1 MDFNLTE
8 EQKMLKDTAR
18 DFLAAEC
25 PMAFALKMEEDAQGC
40 TPELWR
46 KMADMGWMGLII
58 PEEYGG
64 VGMGLL
70 DLIVMVEEM
79 GRVCLP
85 GPFFSTIVGSI
96 GIIEGGS
103 EPQKKTLLPK
113 IAGGDMKMALAHLE
127 PAHTKYDPFLVET
140 TATAEGKGFSIQG
153 TKLFVSDAG
162 AADRFIV
169 VTRTGGQKRSKDGIS
184 LFVVDSKSPGIRLT
198 PLKTF
203 AGDKQYE
210 VAFERVRVSGEDLLG
225 KLHKGGE
232 VLERMLQKATICKCA
247 EMVGA
252 SQRVLDVSA
261 QYAKDREQ
269 FGKPIGSFQAV
280 QHHCANMLI
289 GIEGGRY
296 ITYKVGWMLNN
307 NIPCT
312 RQVSSAKAWVS
323 DAFKKSVSL
332 GHQIMGA
339 TGYIVE
345 HEMPIYSRRA
355 KVAESA
361 FGDADYCRQV
371 VAGELGL

>member
-8 EQKMLKDTAR
+8 EQRMLKDTAR
-18 DFLAAEC
+18 DFLSSEC
-25 PMAFALKMEEDAQGC
+25 PMAFVLKMEEDEEGC

-46 KMADMGWMGLII
+46 KMAEMGWMGLIV
-58 PEEYGG
+58 PEGYGG
-64 VGMGLL
+64 VGMSLL

-85 GPFFSTIVGSI
+85 GPFFSTMVGAM
-96 GIIEGGS
+96 GILEGGT
-103 EPQKKTLLPK
+103 EAQKKGLLPR
-113 IAGGDMKMALAHLE
+113 IAGGEMKMALAHTE
-127 PAHTKYDPFLVET
+127 PVHTRYDPFLIET
-140 TATAEGKGFSIQG
+140 TAQAEGKDYSIQG
-153 TKLFVSDAG
+153 TKLFVPDGRS
-162 AADRFIV
+162 ADRFIV
-169 VTRTGGQKRSKDGIS
+169 VARTTGEKRSKDGIS
-184 LFVVDSKSPGIRLT
+184 LFCVDGKSPGIRLT

-210 VAFERVRVSGEDLLG
+210 VVFDRVKVSGEDLLG
-225 KLHKGGE
+225 GLHQGGE
-232 VLERMLQKATICKCA
+232 VLERMLQKAMILKCA

-252 SQRVLDVSA
+252 SQKVLDVSA
-261 QYAKDREQ
+261 QYAKEREQ

-289 GIEGGRY
+289 GLEGGRY

-307 NIPCT
+307 QIPCT
-312 RQVSSAKAWVS
+312 REVASAKAWVS
-323 DAFKKSVSL
+323 DAFKKTVAL

-355 KVAESA
+355 KIAETA
-361 FGDADYCRQV
+361 FGDPNYCRQV